1 MSDNNGEM
9 TWEILKVDDTYEIC
23 KEYPHQIRKRATG
36 RIIKE
41 CEDRDGYLRCA
52 LNCKLYLKHRLI
64 AIQWIDNPDNLNC
77 VDHINHC
84 RTDNHINNLRW
95 ASVADN
101 SNNLVKQTFVDD
113 IPEEAIVVDRYNGHE
128 FEDLYFHDDVFYK
141 YNGINYTIRPKYL
154 NKAGNY
160 RIYSTD
166 VTGKY
171 RTISYNQFKRQYGLI

>member
-1 MSDNNGEM
+1 MSDNGDM
-9 TWEILKVDDTYEIC
+9 SWEILKVNDAYEIC

-52 LNCKLYLKHRLI
+52 LNRKLYLKHRLI
-64 AIQWIDNPDNLNC
+64 AIQWIENPDNLPC

-101 SNNLVKQTFVDD
+101 SNNLVKQTLVDN
-113 IPEEAIVVDRYNGHE
+113 IPEDAIVVDKYNGYT
-128 FEDLYFHDDVFYK
+128 FKDLYFHDDVFYK
-141 YNGINYTIRPKYL
+141 YNGINYTIRPKYRTPSGYYHIASYDI
-154 NKAGNY
+154 AGKQ
-160 RIYSTD
+160 R
-166 VTGKY
+166 K
-171 RTISYNQFKRQYGLI
+171 ISYIKFKVEYGLL